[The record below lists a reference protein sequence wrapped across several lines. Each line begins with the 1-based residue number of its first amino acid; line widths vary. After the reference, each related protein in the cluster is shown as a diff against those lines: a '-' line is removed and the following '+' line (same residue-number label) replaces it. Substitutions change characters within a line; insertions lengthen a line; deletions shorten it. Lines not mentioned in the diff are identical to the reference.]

1 MADTPTEKLRLKTDD
16 KTLWVTTERG
26 LEVFI
31 DDTLPDNG
39 LSINSNG
46 EIIAT
51 KGESGNPGS
60 SGSVNLPGNGIGDPS
75 LKTTDPVHLI
85 GLNSTVSRHKHYT
98 GTDTNIKTND
108 GVFVS
113 SVDSSGNLVE
123 GCLAHHI
130 IRGG

>member
-1 MADTPTEKLRLKTDD
+1 MADELRKIMLNPDNS
-16 KTLWVTTERG
+16 TLWVTTTRG
-26 LEVFI
+26 LEVLI

-51 KGESGNPGS
+51 KGEPGKAGT

-98 GTDTNIKTND
+98 GTDENIKRND

-113 SVDSSGNLVE
+113 SVDSNGNLVE